1 MPTEKDKENGHLS
14 QDEREEISKML
25 YAGKTYREIWRA
37 LGRHH
42 TTIIRE
48 VERNSIDLW
57 YGKTKYSSGKA
68 QDKYKER
75 RKKE

>member
-1 MPTEKDKENGHLS
+1 MPTEKYKENGHLS

-25 YAGKTYREIWRA
+25 YAGKSYREIWRA

-48 VERNSIDLW
+48 VKRNSIDLW

-68 QDKYKER
+68 QDKYTSH
-75 RKKE
+75 